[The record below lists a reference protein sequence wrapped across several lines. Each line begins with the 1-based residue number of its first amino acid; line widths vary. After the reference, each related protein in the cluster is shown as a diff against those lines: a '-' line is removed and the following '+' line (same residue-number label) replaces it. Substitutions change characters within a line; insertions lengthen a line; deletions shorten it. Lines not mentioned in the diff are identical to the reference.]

1 MSIAIEVDNLQ
12 KTFTGKRE
20 VRALAGVSFAVTEGT
35 VFGLLGPNGSGKTTA
50 VRVLTTILRPDGG
63 SARVLGNDVVK
74 KASVVRSLIGLAGQY
89 AAVDE
94 NLTGRENLQMVGKLN
109 HLASSFVTTRAVEL
123 LEQFNLSDAG
133 DRPLKTYS
141 GGMRRRLDLAAALV
155 ARPTVLFLDE
165 PTTGLDPQSRNDL
178 WEVIEQLV
186 GGGTTV
192 LLTTQYLEEAD
203 RLASTL
209 AVIDHGKVI
218 AEGTP
223 ESMKANLGATV
234 LEVGL
239 PAIEDARR
247 TGVILDGLGPHTA
260 LVNGTLVEVTVDNG
274 AYAAMAALR
283 GLDAEGITP
292 TTFNLRE
299 PSLDDVFLSLTGH
312 RTDVEEVDEDENL
325 TPRQKR
331 KKKRL
336 ADLEKALPIQTGEY
350 A

>member
-1 MSIAIEVDNLQ
+1 MTFAIEAENLQ

-20 VRALAGVSFAVTEGT
+20 VRALDGVSFAVEEGT

-63 SARVLGNDVVK
+63 TARVLGNDVQK
-74 KASVVRSLIGLAGQY
+74 KAGLVRTLIGLAGQY

-94 NLTGRENLQMVGKLN
+94 NLTGRENIQMVGNLN
-109 HLASSFVTTRAVEL
+109 HLERDVVAQRAVEL
-123 LEQFNLSDAG
+123 LRQFDLTDAG

-178 WEVIEQLV
+178 WEVIKQLV
-186 GGGTTV
+186 GDGTTV

-203 RLASTL
+203 RLASRL
-209 AVIDHGKVI
+209 AVLDHGRVI

-223 ESMKANLGATV
+223 ASMKADLGATV

-239 PAIEDARR
+239 PSIDDARR
-247 TGVILDGLGPHTA
+247 TGVILDGLGPHSS
-260 LVNGTLVEVTVDNG
+260 LVSGTLVEVTVDNG
-274 AYAAMAALR
+274 PLAAMMALR
-283 GLDAEGITP
+283 SLDGEGITP
-292 TTFNLRE
+292 STFNLRE

-312 RTDVEEVDEDENL
+312 RTEEDEEG
-325 TPRQKR
+325 TGDEPPGRKRRRRRMRQ
-331 KKKRL
+331 
-336 ADLEKALPIQTGEY
+336 AEQAMPVATGELTR
-350 A
+350 

>member
-1 MSIAIEVDNLQ
+1 MNSAIEVIDLS
-12 KTFTGKRE
+12 KTFKGKRE
-20 VRALAGVSFAVTEGT
+20 VRALDGVSFAVEPGT

-63 SARVLGNDVVK
+63 SAHVLGNDVVK
-74 KASVVRSLIGLAGQY
+74 KAALVRTLIG
-89 AAVDE
+89 
-94 NLTGRENLQMVGKLN
+94 LTGRENLQMVGNLN
-109 HLASSFVTTRAVEL
+109 HLPGSVVTTRAVEL
-123 LEQFNLSDAG
+123 LDQFNLTDAG

-178 WEVIEQLV
+178 WEVIEILV

-203 RLASTL
+203 RLASSL
-209 AVIDHGKVI
+209 AVIDHGRVI

-223 ESMKANLGATV
+223 QSMKADLGATV

-239 PAIEDARR
+239 PSIDDARR
-247 TGVILDGLGPHTA
+247 TSAVLDTLGPHEA
-260 LVNGTLVEVTVDNG
+260 IVNGTFVEVTVDDG
-274 AYAAMAALR
+274 PQAAMVALR
-283 GLDAEGITP
+283 SLDAEGISP
-292 TTFNLRE
+292 QTFNLRE

-312 RTDVEEVDEDENL
+312 RTEGDADDEDADL
-325 TPRQKR
+325 TPRQRR
-331 KKKRL
+331 KKKRQ
-336 ADLEKALPIQTGEY
+336 AEMEQALPVATGGLS
-350 A
+350 

>member
-1 MSIAIEVDNLQ
+1 MTIAIEVDSLQ
-12 KTFTGKRE
+12 KTFKGKRE
-20 VRALAGVSFAVTEGT
+20 VRALDGVSFAVQEGT

-50 VRVLTTILRPDGG
+50 VRVLTTILRPDQG
-63 SARVLGNDVVK
+63 SAKVLGNDVVK
-74 KASVVRSLIGLAGQY
+74 KAALVRTLIGLAGQY

-109 HLASSFVTTRAVEL
+109 HLPNSFVATRAVDL
-123 LEQFNLSDAG
+123 LDQFNLSDAG

-186 GGGTTV
+186 DGGTTV

-223 ESMKANLGATV
+223 ESMKADLGATV

-239 PAIEDARR
+239 QSIVDAQR
-247 TGVILDGLGPHTA
+247 TGIILDGLGSHA
-260 LVNGTLVEVTVDNG
+260 SVVNGTLVEVTVDDG
-274 AYAAMAALR
+274 PQAAMAALR
-283 GLDAEGITP
+283 NLDAEGIAP
-292 TTFNLRE
+292 QTFNLRE

-312 RTDVEEVDEDENL
+312 RTEAEETDEDADL
-325 TPRQKR
+325 TPRQRR
-331 KKKRL
+331 KKDRL
-336 ADLEKALPIQTGEY
+336 SKLERALPVQTGEFT
-350 A
+350 

>member
-1 MSIAIEVDNLQ
+1 MTIAIEAENLE
-12 KTFTGKRE
+12 KTFKGKRQ
-20 VRALAGVSFAVTEGT
+20 VRALDGVSFAVEEGT

-63 SARVLGNDVVK
+63 TARVLGNDVQK
-74 KASVVRSLIGLAGQY
+74 KAGLVRTIIGLAGQY

-94 NLTGRENLQMVGKLN
+94 NLTGRENIQMVGNLN
-109 HLASSFVTTRAVEL
+109 HLERSFVAQRAVEL
-123 LEQFNLSDAG
+123 LRQFDLTDAG

-186 GGGTTV
+186 DGGTTV

-203 RLASTL
+203 RLASRL
-209 AVIDHGKVI
+209 AVLDHGRVI
-218 AEGTP
+218 AEGAP
-223 ESMKANLGATV
+223 ASMKADLGATV

-239 PAIEDARR
+239 STIEDARR
-247 TGVILDGLGPHTA
+247 TGAILDALGPHTP
-260 LVNGTLVEVTVDNG
+260 LVNGTFVEVTVDNG
-274 AYAAMAALR
+274 PQAAMLALR
-283 GLDAEGITP
+283 NLDGESIQP

-312 RTDVEEVDEDENL
+312 RTEEDEEG
-325 TPRQKR
+325 TADDGPPDGKR
-331 KKKRL
+331 RRRWTRR
-336 ADLEKALPIQTGEY
+336 AEQALPVATGEL

>member
-1 MSIAIEVDNLQ
+1 MPYAIEAEGLQ
-12 KTFTGKRE
+12 KTFPGKHE
-20 VRALAGVSFAVTEGT
+20 VHALDGVSFGVEEGT

-50 VRVLTTILRPDGG
+50 VRILTTILKADSGQ
-63 SARVLGNDVVK
+63 ARVLGHDVVR
-74 KASVVRSLIGLAGQY
+74 KAGLVRSLIGLAGQY

-109 HLASSFVTTRAVEL
+109 HLETPYVTGRVGEL
-123 LEQFNLSDAG
+123 LDQFNLTDAG

-186 GGGTTV
+186 AGGTTV

-203 RLASTL
+203 RLANTL
-209 AVIDHGKVI
+209 AVLDHGRVI

-223 ESMKANLGATV
+223 TELKADLGATV

-239 PAIEDARR
+239 EGIDQAQR
-247 TGVILDGLGPHTA
+247 TAELFRSLGSHTPM
-260 LVNGTLVEVTVDNG
+260 VNGTVVEVTVDDG
-274 AYAAMAALR
+274 PTSAMAGLR
-283 GLDAEGITP
+283 SLDQAGISP
-292 TTFNLRE
+292 TAFTLRE
-299 PSLDDVFLSLTGH
+299 PSLDDVFLALTGR
-312 RTDVEEVDEDENL
+312 RTEDE
-325 TPRQKR
+325 TESTEDEEQSGRR
-331 KKKRL
+331 RRRRR
-336 ADLEKALPIQTGEY
+336 AATEAMPIVTGEHP
-350 A
+350 